1 VSRLARGVTLASM
14 SSSRPAAL
22 LGVPYDAASSFRRGP
37 AAAPRQIRRALAS
50 AAGNSWSE
58 QLVDISAPAV
68 LSDAGDINFD
78 HGDIRDLIDAGVTRV
93 LATGARPILLG
104 GDHSIT
110 FPAVRAVSRT
120 ATQLTVL
127 HVDAHSDLYDS
138 FEGDRY
144 SHACPFARIMEEKL
158 ATRLVQVGIRTLTR
172 HQREQADRFHV
183 EVIDMRA
190 WDSGCRP
197 VIETGETVYL
207 SVDMDGI
214 DPAFAPGVSHPE
226 PGGLTVR
233 EVVSLIQRLAAP
245 LAAADVVECNPEV
258 DPSGIT
264 SIVAAKLVK
273 EIAAAMHRVAH

>member
-1 VSRLARGVTLASM
+1 M
-14 SSSRPAAL
+14 
-22 LGVPYDAASSFRRGP
+22 
-37 AAAPRQIRRALAS
+37 
-50 AAGNSWSE
+50 
-58 QLVDISAPAV
+58 DISAPAV

-78 HGDIRDLIDAGVTRV
+78 DGDIRDLIDAGVTRV

-190 WDSGCRP
+190 WESGSRP

-264 SIVAAKLVK
+264 STVAAKLVK
-273 EIAAAMHRVAH
+273 EIAAAMHRVAR

>member
-1 VSRLARGVTLASM
+1 MVTLAAM
-14 SSSRPAAL
+14 SSSGPAAL

-37 AAAPRQIRRALAS
+37 AVAPAHIRSALAS
-50 AAGNSWSE
+50 SAGNSWSE
-58 QLVDISAPAV
+58 QLVDISAPTV
-68 LSDAGDINFD
+68 LSDAGDVVLD
-78 HGDIRDLIDAGVTRV
+78 EGDVRDLIDAGVTRV
-93 LATGARPILLG
+93 LATGARPIVLG

-110 FPAVRAVSRT
+110 FPSVRAVSRI

-172 HQREQADRFHV
+172 HQREQADRFQV

-190 WDSGCRP
+190 WESGVRP
-197 VIETGETVYL
+197 LIASDETVYL
-207 SVDMDGI
+207 SVDLDGI

-233 EVVSLIQRLAAP
+233 EVVSLIQRLDAP
-245 LAAADVVECNPEV
+245 LVAADVVECNPEV

-264 SIVAAKLVK
+264 STVAAKLVK
-273 EIAAAMHRVAH
+273 EIAAAMHRVAR